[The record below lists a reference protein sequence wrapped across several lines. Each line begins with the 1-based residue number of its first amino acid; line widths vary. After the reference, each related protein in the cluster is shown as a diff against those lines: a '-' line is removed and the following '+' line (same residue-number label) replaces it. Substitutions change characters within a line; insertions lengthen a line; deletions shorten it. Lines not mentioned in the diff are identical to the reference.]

1 MPGIILLPEEDA
13 KKCSTLTCNSGES
26 IHSSILSTNQSINQ
40 PLNYSVD
47 KSVNQSIKNQSIK
60 PICD

>member
-13 KKCSTLTCNSGES
+13 NSAAWYTSFLTCNSGEQ

-40 PLNYSVD
+40 PLNHSA
-47 KSVNQSIKNQSIK
+47 N
-60 PICD
+60 